1 MAALTLRVT
10 VVNALKDSVVHFPCL
25 FGAADVTEEAGRGIA
40 IADKMIQ

>member
-1 MAALTLRVT
+1 MADLTLRLLFGK
-10 VVNALKDSVVHFPCL
+10 ALKDSAVHFPCL